1 MGLIFKI
8 MEEKIIIS
16 FTSWK
21 KRVSYCKETFEIMLN
36 QTLRPDKIILWL
48 SEEEFPHKENDLPKE
63 LNDFVLTHK
72 EVCEIRWVFKNN
84 FVWKKFMYTLD
95 LYPNDVILP
104 IDDDLDYPKD
114 YIEKMYD
121 EYLFWGKKCPIVCY
135 PNFYRDK
142 NGVTNKNVY
151 RHSGGFSLISKKFLG
166 DTIKKWYSEI
176 IETTLYNKWAS
187 DDIYTYAIWFNGYRY
202 KFCDKINGKN
212 IYNNSSKNKINPYSV
227 NYNEEFIK
235 RRNEN
240 LKLFDKYLLNT
251 YNKTIEDF
259 FEAPLIVTLTTWK
272 KRDKYVIKMLEN
284 LKQQTKKP
292 DKVILF
298 LSEEEY
304 DKTIPKHLL
313 MARDTG
319 IVDEILF
326 VKGNTY
332 AHKRWEILK
341 NYSNCYIA
349 SVDDDIY
356 YPKNHLQLLYENC
369 KKLKQPICYYGRTV
383 DYVGVKR
390 LCLKF
395 QNDSPKNAFYSGLSC
410 IPPFTLPLSM
420 FNDKYTSLRDEYCKF
435 CDDSWIQAWLIKL
448 GVYIHLIYE
457 WHTLNSIDGTQEN
470 GIWETHNSKS
480 KNGIMN
486 KVINIANAIK
496 VLKIDDKAKKIFN
509 QFNINKCCDK
519 ELISNDN
526 PTLSEDKKKITNTNV
541 QVLKHNKEI
550 PKIILNKSIQLKD
563 NVNNKTITQEHNI
576 VKETKIINN
585 KKINFLGVEK
595 AVSNIKKSDSNSL
608 MTKNVNSIIKIKSKI
623 INKQMKTSKNR
634 VIKK

>member
-48 SEEEFPHKENDLPKE
+48 SEEEFPHKENELPKE

-251 YNKTIEDF
+251 YNKTIDDF

-356 YPKNHLQLLYENC
+356 YPKNHLQLL
-369 KKLKQPICYYGRTV
+369 
-383 DYVGVKR
+383 
-390 LCLKF
+390 
-395 QNDSPKNAFYSGLSC
+395 
-410 IPPFTLPLSM
+410 
-420 FNDKYTSLRDEYCKF
+420 
-435 CDDSWIQAWLIKL
+435 W
-448 GVYIHLIYE
+448 
-457 WHTLNSIDGTQEN
+457 
-470 GIWETHNSKS
+470 
-480 KNGIMN
+480 
-486 KVINIANAIK
+486 
-496 VLKIDDKAKKIFN
+496 
-509 QFNINKCCDK
+509 
-519 ELISNDN
+519 
-526 PTLSEDKKKITNTNV
+526 
-541 QVLKHNKEI
+541 
-550 PKIILNKSIQLKD
+550 
-563 NVNNKTITQEHNI
+563 
-576 VKETKIINN
+576 
-585 KKINFLGVEK
+585 
-595 AVSNIKKSDSNSL
+595 
-608 MTKNVNSIIKIKSKI
+608 
-623 INKQMKTSKNR
+623 
-634 VIKK
+634 

>member
-1 MGLIFKI
+1 MMIFI
-8 MEEKIIIS
+8 ILKII
-16 FTSWK
+16 
-21 KRVSYCKETFEIMLN
+21 
-36 QTLRPDKIILWL
+36 
-48 SEEEFPHKENDLPKE
+48 
-63 LNDFVLTHK
+63 
-72 EVCEIRWVFKNN
+72 
-84 FVWKKFMYTLD
+84 
-95 LYPNDVILP
+95 
-104 IDDDLDYPKD
+104 
-114 YIEKMYD
+114 
-121 EYLFWGKKCPIVCY
+121 
-135 PNFYRDK
+135 
-142 NGVTNKNVY
+142 
-151 RHSGGFSLISKKFLG
+151 
-166 DTIKKWYSEI
+166 
-176 IETTLYNKWAS
+176 YN
-187 DDIYTYAIWFNGYRY
+187 
-202 KFCDKINGKN
+202 
-212 IYNNSSKNKINPYSV
+212 
-227 NYNEEFIK
+227 
-235 RRNEN
+235 
-240 LKLFDKYLLNT
+240 
-251 YNKTIEDF
+251 
-259 FEAPLIVTLTTWK
+259 
-272 KRDKYVIKMLEN
+272 
-284 LKQQTKKP
+284 
-292 DKVILF
+292 
-298 LSEEEY
+298 
-304 DKTIPKHLL
+304 
-313 MARDTG
+313 
-319 IVDEILF
+319 
-326 VKGNTY
+326 
-332 AHKRWEILK
+332 
-341 NYSNCYIA
+341 
-349 SVDDDIY
+349 
-356 YPKNHLQLLYENC
+356 
-369 KKLKQPICYYGRTV
+369 YYGRTV

-390 LCLKF
+390 LLLKF

-448 GVYIHLIYE
+448 GVYIHLIYD

-550 PKIILNKSIQLKD
+550 PKIIPNKSIQLKD